1 MADPVI
7 LAVLD
12 HADPARVG
20 NYELL
25 GVLGSGEMGRVFLG
39 RSPGG
44 RLVAVSVIHR
54 HLAADSGFRLRF
66 AQEVAAARR
75 VSGIFT
81 APVVDADFD
90 APQPWLATGYVAG
103 PSLDKAVMV
112 CGPMPVTSVMA
123 LAAGLAEGLSAVHR
137 AGLVHRNLKPANVL
151 LADDGP
157 RIIDFGISQ
166 ALTAADL
173 TDPGTGFASPSFMS
187 PEQGLGTMAGPP
199 SEIFSLGSV
208 LVYAATGR
216 TPFKTG
222 QAFEIFN
229 QVIRGQP
236 DVSGVPAQIRP
247 LVMRCLDKDPELR
260 PSTDQILADLGPQRI
275 EASWLPACFGEI
287 VRQYDLRSFSGR
299 GLSSSA
305 SSIAGHAFLSYVRE
319 DSRQVDELQG
329 MLERAGVPVW
339 RDTADLWPGE
349 DWRAKIRH
357 AITNNALVF
366 IACFSQASISRDK
379 SYQNEELTLAIE
391 QMRMRSP
398 DDPWLIPVRLN
409 ECEIPDREIG
419 AGRTLASIQRADLF
433 GAGAQEGS
441 ERLVTAILRILGRNS
456 GSPR

>member
-1 MADPVI
+1 
-7 LAVLD
+7 
-12 HADPARVG
+12 
-20 NYELL
+20 
-25 GVLGSGEMGRVFLG
+25 
-39 RSPGG
+39 
-44 RLVAVSVIHR
+44 
-54 HLAADSGFRLRF
+54 
-66 AQEVAAARR
+66 
-75 VSGIFT
+75 
-81 APVVDADFD
+81 
-90 APQPWLATGYVAG
+90 
-103 PSLDKAVMV
+103 
-112 CGPMPVTSVMA
+112 
-123 LAAGLAEGLSAVHR
+123 
-137 AGLVHRNLKPANVL
+137 
-151 LADDGP
+151 
-157 RIIDFGISQ
+157 
-166 ALTAADL
+166 
-173 TDPGTGFASPSFMS
+173 
-187 PEQGLGTMAGPP
+187 MAGPP
-199 SEIFSLGSV
+199 SDIFSLGSV